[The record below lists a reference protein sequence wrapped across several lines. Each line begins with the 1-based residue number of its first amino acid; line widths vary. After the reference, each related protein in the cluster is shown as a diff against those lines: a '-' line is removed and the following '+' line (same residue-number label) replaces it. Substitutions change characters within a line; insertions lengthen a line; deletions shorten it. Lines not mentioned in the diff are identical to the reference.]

1 MLRGKNIV
9 ITGANRGIG
18 LAITQKCAQNGANVW
33 ACMRSAPNEQ
43 LQEQFLELERENQ
56 IWIHTVMLDVSDK
69 DSIKEAKN
77 SILKEKAAVSGI
89 VNNAGI
95 TGSKKLFSMTS
106 MQEIKDVFEV
116 NFFGPMLFT
125 QSLIR
130 NMMKQGQA
138 SIVNISSMAA
148 IDGEPAQ
155 FGYVSSKAAL
165 IGATKKLSS
174 ELAGYGVRVNA
185 IAPGVTDTSMINEM
199 SDNVM
204 EETLRRVALHRLG
217 RPEEIADAV
226 VYLLSDHSSYVTG
239 QVLRI
244 DGGAGGI

>member
-1 MLRGKNIV
+1 M
-9 ITGANRGIG
+9 
-18 LAITQKCAQNGANVW
+18 
-33 ACMRSAPNEQ
+33 
-43 LQEQFLELERENQ
+43 
-56 IWIHTVMLDVSDK
+56 
-69 DSIKEAKN
+69 
-77 SILKEKAAVSGI
+77 SGI